1 MIKHIGRHGDRK
13 VVVAYNTVPSEDHMC
28 LVIYSDSLP
37 TMVHDQV
44 MKVVESAA
52 GQSAKVLADALHRNI
67 MPDGTNT
74 LGTLHRSGWLK
85 KVQTKQVILT
95 PNAKTSIRLD
105 ELNDALA
112 KIEAGGAGAK
122 KMAEIDAN
130 RGYAD
135 PEKQKG
141 RDLGEPASVE
151 QKRVN
156 TNEALT
162 DADLAKLNLDQAAS
176 MEAQAKT
183 LLAEAKRLKEE
194 AKRFAPTKAK
204 NVRTTNTKKATA

>member
-122 KMAEIDAN
+122 KMAELDAN

>member
-204 NVRTTNTKKATA
+204 NVRTSNTKKATA